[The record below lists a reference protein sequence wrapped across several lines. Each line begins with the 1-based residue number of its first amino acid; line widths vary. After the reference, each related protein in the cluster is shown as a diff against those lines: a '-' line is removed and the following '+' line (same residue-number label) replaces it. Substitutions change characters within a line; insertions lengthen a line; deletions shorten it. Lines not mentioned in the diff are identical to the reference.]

1 MGPGWLVP
9 IGWVVMVFADMA
21 SSVVVRALSNEIF
34 PTAQRGTGG
43 GLLSSVETLGAAF
56 SLFAFSFLMG
66 VLDDRQ
72 GLVVSLISLLT
83 LVSMAALLLFPETR
97 QRELESISE

>member
-1 MGPGWLVP
+1 
-9 IGWVVMVFADMA
+9 
-21 SSVVVRALSNEIF
+21 
-34 PTAQRGTGG
+34 
-43 GLLSSVETLGAAF
+43 
-56 SLFAFSFLMG
+56 MG

-83 LVSMAALLLFPETR
+83 IASTAALLLFPETR